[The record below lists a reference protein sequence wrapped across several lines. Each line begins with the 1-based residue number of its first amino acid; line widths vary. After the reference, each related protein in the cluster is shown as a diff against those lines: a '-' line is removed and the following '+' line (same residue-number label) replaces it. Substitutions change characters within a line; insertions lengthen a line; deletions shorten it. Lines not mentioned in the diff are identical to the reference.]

1 MQFPDMLYRIRG
13 DVLSISPS
21 IVTFDTGGNS
31 IMKYVKLLLFVLH
44 VVIGVGALGGG
55 YACIVEPMAPLGA
68 PLSMLEG
75 SPFDSFLIPG
85 LVLFGLFGIG
95 NIVGAVLLA
104 RRFKWHGYIA
114 GVLGGG
120 MVVWIIIQV
129 LIIKT
134 IAFLHIL
141 FFFIGIVEASIG
153 LALLV
158 QANQFP
164 GSLLRRLI
172 TNPRT

>member
-1 MQFPDMLYRIRG
+1 
-13 DVLSISPS
+13 
-21 IVTFDTGGNS
+21 
-31 IMKYVKLLLFVLH
+31 MKYMKMLLFVVH

-68 PLSMLEG
+68 PLSMLDG
-75 SPFDSFLIPG
+75 SPFDSFFVPG

-104 RRFKWHGYIA
+104 KRVTWHGYIA

-120 MVVWIIIQV
+120 MVVWIVIQV
-129 LIIKT
+129 LIIDT

-141 FFFIGIVEASIG
+141 FFFIGIVEGTIG
-153 LALLV
+153 LAMLL
-158 QANQFP
+158 QADLFP
-164 GSLLRRLI
+164 ARLVRVFAKKLFA
-172 TNPRT
+172 PSKAARG

>member
-1 MQFPDMLYRIRG
+1 
-13 DVLSISPS
+13 
-21 IVTFDTGGNS
+21 
-31 IMKYVKLLLFVLH
+31 
-44 VVIGVGALGGG
+44 
-55 YACIVEPMAPLGA
+55 
-68 PLSMLEG
+68 
-75 SPFDSFLIPG
+75 
-85 LVLFGLFGIG
+85 
-95 NIVGAVLLA
+95 
-104 RRFKWHGYIA
+104 
-114 GVLGGG
+114 

-172 TNPRT
+172 TNPGT

>member
-1 MQFPDMLYRIRG
+1 
-13 DVLSISPS
+13 
-21 IVTFDTGGNS
+21 
-31 IMKYVKLLLFVLH
+31 MKYMKILLFGLH

-55 YACIVEPMAPLGA
+55 YACIVEPTAPLGA

-75 SPFDSFLIPG
+75 SPFDSFFIPG

-104 RRFKWHGYIA
+104 KKVKWHGYVA

-120 MVVWIIIQV
+120 MVIWIVVQV
-129 LIIKT
+129 LIIDT

-141 FFFIGIVEASIG
+141 FFTFGIVEATIG
-153 LALLV
+153 LAMLL
-158 QANQFP
+158 QADLFP
-164 GSLLRRLI
+164 APLVRKFLSKLSAPSRASQG
-172 TNPRT
+172 